1 MNTDIEGT
9 IRTFVE
15 ENFITDD
22 LVPPKD
28 EESLFERG
36 IVDSVGMIEVVSFV
50 EEAFGITVAEE
61 DLVPDNFGSIEAIG
75 QFVRQK
81 LKVTP

>member
-1 MNTDIEGT
+1 MSTDIEGT

-15 ENFITDD
+15 ENFITGDR
-22 LVPPKD
+22 VPPKD

-81 LKVTP
+81 LKVTS